1 MFREVKHMRIY
12 YRILSLMLC
21 ALTLL
26 STGCRWL
33 ERANGGK
40 QTTEQTAEA
49 ETAPQYLELS
59 ELGEYRIIRG
69 EEADE
74 ATIAAAAHLH
84 SLLTKLGAK
93 VKFDTDYVKKGEEI
107 PKSAKEIV
115 VGETNRSETQNL
127 RYSDFSVC
135 YQNGRILIDGG
146 SADALEGAA
155 KWLCSSCISDGKLW
169 LNNLP
174 YTYYAEYSMED
185 LKVFG
190 VALKEFSV
198 ELGEGDADDQ
208 LLRWIGSR
216 VGVRRQ
222 SENGYVLKVVAD
234 KTLDLNEINVEL
246 VEKELRLCA
255 SAHLG
260 DMNVVV
266 DYFLDAIKTRS
277 GNELSFPGKDR
288 IEMPEPTVELKDI
301 RDVTANVKLIFAET
315 DQDPLAYVIGDDVVF
330 ACTLYADSEV
340 VSCPQFTWNATTDD
354 GQVYMGESDG
364 SHGKIIIK
372 IPATGTG
379 NIRLMVYAKDEYG
392 AKIPDV
398 KQSEFSVVVNAN
410 SITAKKEEPA
420 DFDAFWA
427 EQIAKVNAVSPDVIS
442 MEKVTS
448 PTGVQGMDGAS
459 SSTSG
464 HDFYRV
470 KVQTPSECGY
480 AVGYLTVPKNASSLG
495 ITVVFNGY
503 GVGDLSPYVS
513 PTRIVLNV
521 CAHSYELGQD
531 SSYYSALSNGSL
543 ANYGFTNTANRDT
556 VYFRTMIMR
565 DLQMV
570 RFIKAYAGTEGV
582 LIDGVKSSLNV
593 WNGKLNLYGGSQGA
607 FQGIAVAALDHDVT
621 DAYWYIPWMC
631 DIGGSRSE
639 FRPTYTAALG
649 YYDTVF
655 FGKRVS
661 SDVNVTLTAGL
672 ADYICPPSGV
682 VALYNAL
689 NANVVMYFKQSM
701 THSYTPAKTST
712 TIYQK

>member
-1 MFREVKHMRIY
+1 M
-12 YRILSLMLC
+12 LLC
-21 ALTLL
+21 AVMLL
-26 STGCRWL
+26 NTGCLWQ
-33 ERANGGK
+33 GK
-40 QTTEQTAEA
+40 DGKTTVGSNDEQIPE
-49 ETAPQYLELS
+49 YIELS
-59 ELGEYRIIRG
+59 ELAQYQIIRG

-74 ATIAAAAHLH
+74 GTIEAASHLF
-84 SLLTKLGAK
+84 SLLTEQGVEIA
-93 VKFDTDYVKKGEEI
+93 FETDYLKKDEEI
-107 PKSAKEIV
+107 PETAKEIV
-115 VGETNRSETQNL
+115 VGESNRSEIQNL
-127 RYSDFSVC
+127 RYSDFTVN
-135 YQNGRILIDGG
+135 YKGGRILIDGG
-146 SADALEGAA
+146 SAEALKKAVE
-155 KWLCSSCISDGKLW
+155 WLCASCISDGKLW
-169 LNNLP
+169 LNKLP
-174 YTYYAEYSMED
+174 YAYSPEYSLEN

-190 VALKEFSV
+190 VSLKEFSV
-198 ELGEGDADDQ
+198 EASEGDADDA
-208 LLRWIGSR
+208 LLRWIGPR
-216 VGVRRQ
+216 AGVRRK
-222 SENGYVLKVVAD
+222 SENGYVIKVVAD
-234 KTLDLNEINVEL
+234 KTLNLNEINVEL
-246 VEKELRLCA
+246 AEKELRLCA

-260 DMNVVV
+260 DLSVVV
-266 DYFLDAIKTRS
+266 DYFLDAIKTRG
-277 GNELSFPGKDR
+277 GNELSFPGKER

-301 RDVTANVKLIFAET
+301 RDVSADVKLIYAET
-315 DQDPLAYVIGDDVVF
+315 DKDPLSYEVGDDAVF

-364 SHGKIIIK
+364 SHGKIIVK

-392 AKIPDV
+392 AKISDV
-398 KQSEFSVVVNAN
+398 KQSEFSVVVNAA
-410 SITAKKEEPA
+410 SITTKKEEPA

-427 EQIAKVNAVSPDVIS
+427 EQVAKVKAVSPDVIS

-448 PTGVQGMDGAS
+448 PTGIQCMDGAVAG
-459 SSTSG
+459 TSG

-480 AVGYLTVPKNASSLG
+480 AVGYLTVPKNVSSVG

-503 GVGDLSPYVS
+503 GVGDLSPYIS
-513 PTRIVLNV
+513 PSRIVLNV
-521 CAHSYELGQD
+521 CAHSYELGQ
-531 SSYYSALSNGSL
+531 SAGYYSSLSNGSL
-543 ANYGFTNTANRDT
+543 ANYGFNNTNHRDT

-582 LIDGVKSSLNV
+582 LINGVKSSLNI

-607 FQGIAVAALDHDVT
+607 FQGIAVTALDHDVT

-661 SDVNVTLTAGL
+661 SNVNVTLTAGL

-701 THSYTPAKTST
+701 SHGYTPVKTST